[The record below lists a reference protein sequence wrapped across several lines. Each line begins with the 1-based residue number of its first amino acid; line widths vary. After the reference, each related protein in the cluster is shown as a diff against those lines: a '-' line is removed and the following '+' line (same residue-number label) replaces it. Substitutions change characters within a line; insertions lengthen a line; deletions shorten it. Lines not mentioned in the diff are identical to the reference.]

1 MSGVRGAAALRR
13 EIRDRAR
20 RERLTTTIQALGDTE
35 AGREFGLLRLNSFED
50 FRASVPLLD
59 PVTHAERVTARLGF
73 GLDEFDGETL
83 SAASVERAA
92 VRAAWVEQLGSTRPR
107 RIAVLHAAADDL
119 LVERMRLDDLRTLG
133 DAVEIMR
140 INTMPTDPERLIE
153 DLRRFRADMM
163 LVPSLATC
171 GWLEQLLRA
180 PLERKLPQ
188 LRWLM
193 AEHDLDERVRSRLP
207 VINAGWL
214 HGAGRVGLPAR
225 RSPHDAF
232 TLAVRSS
239 LIELLP
245 HGDPENDR
253 RQQLTER
260 TVLPEAA
267 ILGERYELV
276 LSSPLG
282 FLRLRSGLHVRVVGF
297 SNPGLIEAAASDEP
311 GATGSHSLPCP
322 RVVRLPTPP
331 ADAALEGVTLTGA
344 WLTAS
349 VRQAFLP
356 EDPALIA
363 AEIAADPDALDVSG
377 RASRTGLDPFTDTE
391 LGASRA
397 GSRRRGPKPRAL
409 VVRLE
414 VQGQAVPA
422 FPMRVSE
429 RIDLDLRRRS
439 GAYDWLRT
447 ADELWEPRV
456 VIARSGTAR
465 KTRERRIRA
474 LWGSVARPVVQ
485 MA

>member
-1 MSGVRGAAALRR
+1 M
-13 EIRDRAR
+13 
-20 RERLTTTIQALGDTE
+20 TTIQALGDTE
-35 AGREFGLLRLNSFED
+35 AGREFGLLRLGSFDD

-59 PVTHAERVTARLGF
+59 AVTHTERVTARLGF

-83 SAASVERAA
+83 SAASVERVAA
-92 VRAAWVEQLGSTRPR
+92 RAAWIERLGNARPR

-119 LVERMRLDDLRTLG
+119 LVERMRLDDLRTLN
-133 DAVEIMR
+133 DSVELLR
-140 INTMPTDPERLIE
+140 INSMPSDPERLID
-153 DLRRFRADMM
+153 DLRRFRADLM

-171 GWLEQLLRA
+171 GWLEQVVRA

-214 HGAGRVGLPAR
+214 HAAGRVGLPAR
-225 RSPHDAF
+225 RAPSDAF

-253 RQQLTER
+253 RQQMSER

-282 FLRLRSGLHVRVVGF
+282 FLRFRSGLHVRVVGF
-297 SNPGLIEAAASDEP
+297 TRSALVDGAAGVGDA
-311 GATGSHSLPCP
+311 SHSLPCP
-322 RVVRLPTPP
+322 RVVRLPPP
-331 ADAALEGVTLTGA
+331 PTDAALEGVTLAGA

-363 AEIAADPDALDVSG
+363 AEIAADPDAVDVSG
-377 RASRTGLDPFTDTE
+377 RASRIGLDPFIDTE

-397 GSRRRGPKPRAL
+397 GSRRRGPKPRSL

-414 VQGQAVPA
+414 VQGQVAPA
-422 FPMRVSE
+422 FPMRIAE

-439 GAYDWLRT
+439 GAYEWLRR

-456 VIARSGTAR
+456 VIAKSGTTR
-465 KTRERRIRA
+465 KSRERRIRS

>member
-1 MSGVRGAAALRR
+1 MSGGRGAASLRR

-20 RERLTTTIQALGDTE
+20 RERLATTLQALGDTE
-35 AGREFGLLRLNSFED
+35 AGREFGLLRLDSFED
-50 FRASVPLLD
+50 FRATVPLLD
-59 PVTHAERVTARLGF
+59 PITHAEQVTARLGF
-73 GLDEFDGETL
+73 GLDEFDAETL
-83 SAASVERAA
+83 SAANVERAA
-92 VRAAWVEQLGSTRPR
+92 VRAAWVERLGGARPR

-133 DAVEIMR
+133 DAVELLR
-140 INTMPTDPERLIE
+140 INTMPRDPDQLID
-153 DLRRFRADMM
+153 DLRRFRAD
-163 LVPSLATC
+163 LVLMPSLATC
-171 GWLEQLLRA
+171 GWLEQIIRQ

-225 RSPHDAF
+225 QAPHDAF

-253 RQQLTER
+253 RQQLAER

-297 SNPGLIEAAASDEP
+297 TKPELGVAS
-311 GATGSHSLPCP
+311 AYSLPCP
-322 RVVRLPTPP
+322 RVVRLPPPP

-363 AEIAADPDALDVSG
+363 AEIAADPDAMDVSG
-377 RASRTGLDPFTDTE
+377 RASRTGLDPFIDTE

-414 VQGQAVPA
+414 VQGQAAPA
-422 FPMRVSE
+422 FSMQIAE

-456 VIARSGTAR
+456 VIAKSGTAR
-465 KTRERRIRA
+465 KSRERRIRS
-474 LWGSVARPVVQ
+474 LWGSVERPVVQ

>member
-1 MSGVRGAAALRR
+1 M
-13 EIRDRAR
+13 
-20 RERLTTTIQALGDTE
+20 IQALGDTE
-35 AGREFGLLRLNSFED
+35 AGRDFGLWRLESFDD

-59 PVTHAERVTARLGF
+59 VVTHAEQVTAKLGF

-92 VRAAWVEQLGSTRPR
+92 VRAAWVERLGSARPH

-119 LVERMRLDDLRTLG
+119 LVERMRLDDLRALSES
-133 DAVEIMR
+133 VELLR
-140 INTMPTDPERLIE
+140 INSMPSDPEQLID

-163 LVPSLATC
+163 LIPSLASC
-171 GWLEQLLRA
+171 GWLEQVIRA

-188 LRWLM
+188 LRWVM

-225 RSPHDAF
+225 PAPSDAF
-232 TLAVRSS
+232 TLAIRST

-245 HGDPENDR
+245 HGDPESDR
-253 RQQLTER
+253 RQRMAER

-267 ILGERYELV
+267 TLGERYELV

-297 SNPGLIEAAASDEP
+297 TSRPLIDGAAIDDP
-311 GATGSHSLPCP
+311 VHSLPCP
-322 RVVRLPTPP
+322 RVVRLPPPP
-331 ADAALEGVTLTGA
+331 ADAALEGVTLAGA

-414 VQGQAVPA
+414 VQGQVAPA
-422 FPMRVSE
+422 FPMLIAE

-439 GAYDWLRT
+439 GAYEWLRA

-456 VIARSGTAR
+456 VIAKTGTAR
-465 KTRERRIRA
+465 KSRERRIRS